1 MAFTNSQKKK
11 LNLRFLNDLIVQLNE
26 ESSWCEK
33 KRLVLSGIDIC
44 VDADKA
50 RCPICGA
57 FLIVQKTSF
66 RRIVTTQHHCLNG
79 WWPTQR
85 CPNGCRTADGNIYTR
100 HNEEAKMLA
109 MKNHGFGYDIEIEI
123 GFMRYMKHMQVGEI
137 ASEYKG
143 AGIKISKATISRY
156 SHQFLDHLEKLHVLR
171 LNGLAESMAAN
182 GGYCMHFDSTCEKG
196 AGSLFHVISGWD
208 NWIIG
213 AWRQSTENTQEMLPH
228 VIYLIEILGLP
239 LGIMKD
245 LSKQGQLVVEEIR
258 NMYPDAEIRIFACHY
273 HFVKDIGNDILG
285 ECHNRLKGYIS
296 DTKTT
301 LGRYI
306 RETRDKT
313 TDGAEDISETLESWL
328 STSDSFDVPMV
339 PNAIAIIRH
348 LMQWVLDSGQ
358 DGDNNRFPFELPY
371 LLFYDRAVRMAGITA
386 KMLDNA
392 EADTRSSIYSLL
404 KRLNKT
410 TTALMKNRTA
420 SDAAESLRSKN
431 ELFLR
436 LRSSLQLEAKI
447 KIEATCQT
455 VKERIENI
463 KKTKAQFENF
473 IAELNEMRNSG
484 KLDCNKQK
492 AVDII
497 LTHVGKYN
505 DELWGHDIQVSDQ
518 DGNIVMRVA
527 DRTNNVCEQDF
538 GKVKS
543 DEHRAS
549 GRKNLGLNLFERP
562 ASASLVQNL
571 SNEQYVKIVC
581 DGSLHNL
588 PRLFAQ
594 IDNESFPNLEEQW
607 KRYRE
612 KAFTVFE
619 SGRLPRADQRIIRS
633 EKFQTKID
641 SIESESA

>member
-1 MAFTNSQKKK
+1 M
-11 LNLRFLNDLIVQLNE
+11 
-26 ESSWCEK
+26 
-33 KRLVLSGIDIC
+33 LSGIDIC

-50 RCPICGA
+50 SCPICGA

-66 RRIVTTQHHCLNG
+66 HRIVTTQHHCLNG
-79 WWPTQR
+79 WWPTQK
-85 CPNGCRTADGNIYTR
+85 CPNECRTADGNIYTR
-100 HNEEAKMLA
+100 RNEDAKSLA
-109 MKNHGFGYDIEIEI
+109 MENHGFGYDIEVEI
-123 GFMRYMKHMQVGEI
+123 GFKRYVKHMQIGEI
-137 ASEYKG
+137 AGEYKDV
-143 AGIKISKATISRY
+143 GIKISNATISRY

-171 LNGLAESMAAN
+171 LSDLAKSMAVN

-208 NWIIG
+208 NWIMG

-228 VIYLIEILGLP
+228 VMYLIETLGLP

-258 NMYPDAEIRIFACHY
+258 NVYPDAEIRIFACHY
-273 HFVKDIGNDILG
+273 HFIKDIGKDILG
-285 ECHNRLKGYIS
+285 DCHNRLKGYIN
-296 DTKTT
+296 DTKAT

-313 TDGAEDISETLESWL
+313 TDGAEGISGTLESWL
-328 STSDSFDVPMV
+328 SNSDSLDIPMIS
-339 PNAIAIIRH
+339 NGIAIIRH
-348 LMQWVLDSGQ
+348 LIQWVLDSGQ

-371 LLFYDRAVRMAGITA
+371 LLFYDRVVRMAGLTT
-386 KMLDNA
+386 KLLGSV

-410 TTALMKNRTA
+410 TTALMENKTA

-463 KKTKAQFENF
+463 KKTEVQFESF
-473 IAELNEMRNSG
+473 ITELSEMRNPDMV
-484 KLDCNKQK
+484 DCNKEK
-492 AVDII
+492 AIDII
-497 LTHVGKYN
+497 LTHVSKYN

-518 DGNIVMRVA
+518 DGNTVMRIA
-527 DRTNNVCEQDF
+527 DRTNNVCEQNF

-543 DEHRAS
+543 DVHRAS
-549 GRKNLGLNLFERP
+549 GRKNLGLNLIERP

-581 DGSLHNL
+581 DGSFHNL
-588 PRLFAQ
+588 PGLFAQ
-594 IDNESFPNLEEQW
+594 IDNGNFPELDELW
-607 KRYRE
+607 KKYRE

-619 SGRLPRADQRIIRS
+619 SGRLPRADQRVVRS
-633 EKFQTKID
+633 EKFKAKIEF
-641 SIESESA
+641 IESESA